1 MLVSRSIWLCF
12 GSSDVERKSI
22 LLLSFYLVVL
32 PPFSVLPYLP
42 SVIKS
47 ESFSL
52 RVYGLWRARGRH
64 SDRLLCADFA
74 RGPWPSTTRRVSQRP
89 AALREE
95 ARLTGRLDPSHI
107 YSHFPPPPK
116 RETSDASQR
125 DPPACGRRVRPL
137 FVVIAAAQPGRS
149 RSRISGG
156 RSGGC
161 RDCRRRRCCCCC
173 CSRRR
178 CAVTDVG
185 LCLGRRSFL
194 R

>member
-1 MLVSRSIWLCF
+1 M
-12 GSSDVERKSI
+12 
-22 LLLSFYLVVL
+22 L

-116 RETSDASQR
+116 RETSDSERHTAKIKTRGSGNCWKGKGNPR
-125 DPPACGRRVRPL
+125 GL
-137 FVVIAAAQPGRS
+137 FGV
-149 RSRISGG
+149 ISGYSAFFVARTPAVCWG
-156 RSGGC
+156 EARELQIQI
-161 RDCRRRRCCCCC
+161 
-173 CSRRR
+173 
-178 CAVTDVG
+178 CA
-185 LCLGRRSFL
+185 
-194 R
+194 